1 MNIINA
7 VMIVEGLEE
16 ADFDTVI
23 EAWQALIDTGLV
35 WRLQGFYGRTAHNLI
50 ANGICQPPS
59 GEEIIIQ

>member
-7 VMIVEGLEE
+7 VMIIEGYED

-35 WRLQGFYGRTAHNLI
+35 WRLQGFYGRTAHKLI
-50 ANGICQPPS
+50 VEGVCQPPS